1 MEDKEQD
8 ESEQAL
14 FDKLTMNPL
23 DYNIYAFIKKDMK
36 FVLALQEA
44 IKKEKESE

>member
-1 MEDKEQD
+1 MEDKE